1 MSGGPSS
8 AGPAPTLPGTGKVT
22 RCAGSCP
29 HAPAVRLT
37 AAPWAAGWAAW
48 LLPWQAHRLS
58 WYMHWSSYSDKHRS
72 SYCTFAL
79 GLSLKADNKEMSLP
93 SLQPL

>member
-22 RCAGSCP
+22 QRAGSWHCP
-29 HAPAVRLT
+29 RAPAVGLT
-37 AAPWAAGWAAW
+37 AALWAAGWAAW
-48 LLPWQAHRLS
+48 LLPWQAHRLP
-58 WYMHWSSYSDKHRS
+58 WYMHWSSHSDKHRS
-72 SYCTFAL
+72 AL
-79 GLSLKADNKEMSLP
+79 SLSLKADNKEMSLT